1 MNQTQTAR
9 LSIVFLSLLYFPSL
23 IVLSLMIT
31 HLQPLS
37 NPLLTCLLYAVTLL
51 FLLLPA
57 AGCWI
62 YREIRSLPGYYLLLS
77 IIPIIICA
85 TVLFFTPILGS
96 GISSIFSA
104 IYLLVIFLNPF
115 IQLLY
120 LPVWLTIPST
130 TRPYYIPLLLAIIS
144 PALQIL
150 INVLWVLEI
159 LSVRDAVPVLLC
171 ISFAVSILAGIM
183 LLIRGITHPEIL
195 TSSSSGST
203 S

>member
-85 TVLFFTPILGS
+85 TVL
-96 GISSIFSA
+96 
-104 IYLLVIFLNPF
+104 
-115 IQLLY
+115 
-120 LPVWLTIPST
+120 
-130 TRPYYIPLLLAIIS
+130 
-144 PALQIL
+144 
-150 INVLWVLEI
+150 
-159 LSVRDAVPVLLC
+159 
-171 ISFAVSILAGIM
+171 
-183 LLIRGITHPEIL
+183 
-195 TSSSSGST
+195 
-203 S
+203 

>member
-1 MNQTQTAR
+1 MDQTQTAR
-9 LSIVFLSLLYFPSL
+9 LSVVFISLLYFPSL

-37 NPLLTCLLYAVTLL
+37 NPVLTCLLYAVILL

-57 AGCWI
+57 AGCWM
-62 YREIRSLPGYYLLLS
+62 YREIRRLPRYYLLPS
-77 IIPIIICA
+77 IIPIIVCA

-96 GISSIFSA
+96 GISSLFSA

-115 IQLLY
+115 LQLLS
-120 LPVWLTIPST
+120 LPVWLTIPFT
-130 TRPYYIPLLLAIIS
+130 TRPWYIPLLLAIIS
-144 PALQIL
+144 PVSLIL
-150 INVLWVLEI
+150 TNVLWILEI

>member
-1 MNQTQTAR
+1 MDQTQTAR
-9 LSIVFLSLLYFPSL
+9 LSVVFISLLYFPSL

-37 NPLLTCLLYAVTLL
+37 NPVLTCLHYAVTLL

-62 YREIRSLPGYYLLLS
+62 YREIRSP
-77 IIPIIICA
+77 

-130 TRPYYIPLLLAIIS
+130 TRPYYIPLLFAIIS

-171 ISFAVSILAGIM
+171 ISFAVNILAGIT
-183 LLIRGITHPEIL
+183 LLILGITHPEIP